1 MKTKTHYLTVA
12 GRPVKSWMVT
22 AILAAASVGYV
33 LLVFVPGQRTI
44 SQLRSELDEKQQH
57 VLQAQRLGG
66 PIRQAEI
73 RLASTREYSTE
84 WLAAAPR
91 PTQLVGSYAR
101 LAEEAK
107 AAGVQVKRLDPQPA
121 VDRQLIS
128 EHPVVITFDG
138 QFAQIFDF
146 VRRLEQLP
154 QTIWIRDMRMAR
166 GDGESESLQA
176 ELTLTIFSDRSEIAD

>member
-1 MKTKTHYLTVA
+1 MKPKSHYLTIA

-44 SQLRSELDEKQQH
+44 SELRSQLEEKQQH
-57 VLQAQRLGG
+57 VLQSQRLGG

-84 WLAAAPR
+84 WVAAAPR
-91 PTQLVGSYAR
+91 PTQLVGFYAQ
-101 LAEEAK
+101 LAQEAK

-121 VDRQLIS
+121 IDHQLIS
-128 EHPVVITFDG
+128 QHPVVIAFDG
-138 QFAQIFDF
+138 QFAQVFDF

-154 QTIWIRDMRMAR
+154 QTLWIRDLRMSRNEAN
-166 GDGESESLQA
+166 SESLQA
-176 ELTLTIFSDRSEIAD
+176 ELTLTIFSDRSGNAD